1 MSHQN
6 YSINAYAKVNIF
18 LKITGHR
25 DGYHT
30 ISSRFMRVDDL
41 YDTIEFV
48 PCECETFTLEGFD
61 GVPLESNTIY
71 KAYKALNEYTGDLD
85 ILDFFQHHKVVVTKR
100 IPSQAGLGGGSSD
113 AGAFMRL
120 VHQVCDVK
128 ISTDQLADIGASIGA
143 DVPFFVY
150 DYSSANV
157 KGFGE
162 IVQPFEEAPIPLELF
177 TPPGIQCNT
186 AEVYKTFHRHLLRNI
201 DPASHFGW
209 ENLDSRTLLRI
220 VPDPAALNDLFPP
233 AMMICP
239 DLEQYNKDGWYFS
252 GSGSTFF
259 RPKG

>member
-1 MSHQN
+1 MHT
-6 YSINAYAKVNIF
+6 IRAHAKVNIF

-30 ISSRFMRVDDL
+30 LSSRFMQVGDL
-41 YDTIEFV
+41 YDTITFE

-61 GVPLESNTIY
+61 DVPLESNTIY
-71 KAYKALNEYTGDLD
+71 KAYKALNEHTGDLD
-85 ILDFFQHHKVVVTKR
+85 IIEFFTHHKVVVDKR

-120 VHQVCDVK
+120 VREVCDLK
-128 ISTDQLADIGASIGA
+128 ISIDQLADIGATIGA
-143 DVPFFVY
+143 DVPFFIY
-150 DYSSANV
+150 DYPSANV

-162 IVQPFEEAPIPLELF
+162 IVQPFAEEPIDLELL
-177 TPPGIQCNT
+177 TPEGIACNT

-239 DLEQYNKDGWYFS
+239 KLESYNKDGWFFS

-259 RPKG
+259 RPRT